1 MLIIPKIL
9 QSNCSLFDKYFS
21 NLEHPLR
28 DAVKTLLAV
37 SNYAGKQIEILKY
50 LLTEDD
56 WQKQLNFIDYKNSLQ
71 QLHTKTTQP
80 INKFIRNFRHYH
92 FLRHLLRELSG
103 LATVEET
110 MASWSDCADALILF
124 TLNYCMQEMT
134 LRYGHPEDEARNPVE
149 LYILAMGKLGGQ
161 ELNYSSD
168 IDLIMAF
175 SASGYTTG
183 VQQVDNQYFF
193 TKVVQ
198 LFIQLMQN
206 VTEDGFVFR
215 VDLRLRPNGES
226 GALVSSLA
234 AMETY
239 YQEQGR
245 DWERYAMV
253 KARLI
258 SASPALRAQ
267 WFQRLI
273 TPFVYRRYIDF
284 SVIESLRSMKAMIE
298 REVQLNPTLDDIKR
312 GFGGIREVEFIV
324 QSIQLIRGG
333 RIPRLQQP
341 NLVKALSVLKEEQLL
356 SRSDVLTQAYLFLRK
371 LENCLQSEN
380 DQQIHALPTEPI
392 KQAKIAL
399 AMGFVSW
406 DSLLQIVQR
415 FRKII
420 RNLFLSVLKQAI
432 DYDDSDKLLDSQLNN
447 VWQGHAESTMAINL
461 LTSLG
466 YQDAERCY
474 QLLSNFRH
482 GPRCR
487 RLNQAARLRLDRF
500 MTLLLRELANV
511 ANTSE
516 VLLNVIH
523 LLENIVTRSAYITL
537 FTENPQALRELFIWF
552 NNSAFIRGLLVN
564 HPFLL
569 EILLDQGQE
578 WQPVSRTQ
586 LQEQLQK
593 QLLESNDLELQEEI
607 LRQFKLTNWL
617 LIARA
622 EQQGNVSA
630 LQSAYF
636 LSMVAEVIVEQVV
649 KLALIDLGKRYP
661 QIPEIKSNF
670 AIIAYGKLGSQEMNY
685 NSDLDLVFIYDNQ
698 LQEESLVT
706 RLTQKILHMLTTRS
720 QSGLL
725 YKVDTRLRP
734 SGEAGLLVS
743 AIKSFIDY
751 QKNQAWLWEHQALI
765 RARVIFGN
773 TTIHSQFKNLKQ
785 SILLIE
791 RPKEWVFNEIKAMRQ
806 KINRHLKGEDEIKYT
821 PGGLIDLEFFVQFL
835 ILTNPTHELSRETN
849 TLSLIKKLAEC
860 RVIEADVFKIL
871 TSAYKLYHKVLHQN
885 ILASSKVI
893 NYQDKCKEILA
904 IVNFH

>member
-1 MLIIPKIL
+1 MLTIPKIL
-9 QSNCSLFDKYFS
+9 QSNHVLFDKYFS

-28 DAVKTLLAV
+28 ETVKILLSV
-37 SNYAGKQIEILKY
+37 SNYACKQIETLQH

-56 WQKQLNFIDYKNSLQ
+56 WQKQLNFYDYTNSLQ
-71 QLHTKTTQP
+71 QIHTKTSQQ
-80 INKFIRNFRHYH
+80 ISKFIRNFRHYH
-92 FLRHLLRELSG
+92 FLRHLLRELGG
-103 LATVEET
+103 LASTEET
-110 MASWSDCADALILF
+110 MASWSDCADALIIF
-124 TLNYCMQEMT
+124 TLNYCKQEMI
-134 LRYGHPEDEARNPVE
+134 LRYGYPEDEVGNPVE
-149 LYILAMGKLGGQ
+149 LYVLAMGKLGGQ

-168 IDLIMAF
+168 IDLIIAF
-175 SASGYTTG
+175 SASGYTMG
-183 VQQVDNQYFF
+183 EYQVDNQYFF

-258 SASPALRAQ
+258 SGSPALRAQ

-273 TPFVYRRYIDF
+273 IPFVYRRYIDF
-284 SVIESLRSMKAMIE
+284 SIIESLRSMKAMIE
-298 REVQLNPTLDDIKR
+298 REVQLNPNLDDIKR

-333 RIPRLQQP
+333 RLPRLQRT
-341 NLVKALSVLKEEQLL
+341 NLVKALLVLKEERLF
-356 SRSDVLTQAYLFLRK
+356 SRADVLKQAYLFLRK

-380 DQQIHALPTEPI
+380 DQQIHVLPTEPI

-406 DSLLQIVQR
+406 DSLLKVVQR

-420 RNLFLSVLKQAI
+420 RHLFLSMLRQAI
-432 DYDDSDKLLDSQLNN
+432 DYDDSNKLLDSQLNN

-461 LTSLG
+461 LASLG

-482 GPRCR
+482 SPRCR

-511 ANTSE
+511 ANTEE

-552 NNSAFIRGLLVN
+552 NNSAFITSLLVN

-569 EILLDQGQE
+569 EILLDQAQK
-578 WQPVSRTQ
+578 WQPSSLKQ

-622 EQQGNVSA
+622 EQQGEVSA
-630 LQSAYF
+630 LQSARF
-636 LSMVAEVIVEQVV
+636 LSIVAEVIVEQVV
-649 KLALIDLGKRYP
+649 KLAFIDLAKRYP
-661 QIPEIKSNF
+661 QIRDIKSHF

-698 LQEESLVT
+698 SQEESLVT

-751 QKNQAWLWEHQALI
+751 QQNQAWLWEHQALI
-765 RARVIFGN
+765 RARVIVGN
-773 TTIHSQFKNLKQ
+773 TNIHSLFKKLKQ
-785 SILLIE
+785 STLSIE
-791 RPKEWVFNEIKAMRQ
+791 RPREWVFNEIKAMRQ
-806 KINRHLKGEDEIKYT
+806 KINRYFKGEDEIKYT

-835 ILTNPTHELSRETN
+835 VLANPIQELSRYTH
-849 TLSLIKKLAEC
+849 TLSLIKKLAEYK
-860 RVIEADVFKIL
+860 VIEADAFKIL

-893 NYQDKCKEILA
+893 NYQDKCKEVLSI
-904 IVNFH
+904 INFH